1 RMDSPMPYGAK
12 RMICP
17 RKTVAPGPTPHVFVG
32 LPTRFACDEASS
44 LEFILLTAQA
54 DQGLSTRGWE
64 NRTATVSTSE
74 RHGTSAVRTQNP
86 GETRTT
92 PLQLSLRLFAVG

>member
-1 RMDSPMPYGAK
+1 MDSPTRYGAK

-17 RKTVAPGPTPHVFVG
+17 RKTVAPGPTSYVFLR
-32 LPTRFACDEASS
+32 LPARIPCDKASS
-44 LEFILLTAQA
+44 LQLILLSAQA
-54 DQGLSTRGWE
+54 DQRLLGASHE
-64 NRTATVSTSE
+64 NRTATVSSSE